1 MARLL
6 TEAELQRRRRALV
19 RAMSDIGLFSRA
31 VLRRPLRRYQ
41 LAPARAIVDSVLR
54 RKGLTLAVMMPRQA
68 GKNETAAQVEAFLLN
83 LHRRRGGTIVKAA
96 PTLTPQA
103 LNSLLRLETV
113 LQGAALPPP
122 RREQGHM
129 LRVGQARAA
138 FYSAAPEAN
147 VVGATASILLEGDE
161 AQDIDEVK
169 WDKDFRPMAASTAA
183 TTVLWGT
190 AWTAQTLLARTM
202 RALRALERRDG
213 QQRVF
218 TVSWQQVAAEVPEY
232 KQYVAGEIA
241 RLGADHPLIRTQYL
255 LQEIA
260 SDGGLL
266 PPEAQALMRGSH
278 PPLAGPLPGEE
289 YALLVD
295 VGGEAEE
302 RGAIDDALRQQQP
315 RRDSTAITI
324 VAVERG
330 GPLPRYRVVARHWW
344 TGRPLLEVQGA
355 IARLAEQWGAARVVV
370 DATGL
375 GAGLAA
381 YLRQALG
388 PRVTPFVFSA
398 TAKSELG
405 WAFRGLCASG
415 RFSDH
420 AELPAGHPAAAAQA
434 QFWREVAAADY
445 TVAGPERRMRWGVAD
460 PTVHD
465 DLLISAALCALLDRE
480 PRPAAGPG
488 LVVEADDVE
497 ADDVEADDVA
507 ADDVPGGPSRGGR

>member
-1 MARLL
+1 MANLL
-6 TEAELQRRRRALV
+6 TAADLRRRRRALV
-19 RAMSDIGLFSRA
+19 RAMTDIELFSRA

-41 LAPARAIVDSVLR
+41 LAPARAIVASVLQR
-54 RKGLTLAVMMPRQA
+54 QGLTLAVMMPRQA

-83 LHRRRGGTIVKAA
+83 LHRRRGGFIVKAA

-113 LQGAALPPP
+113 LQGSALPAPV
-122 RREQGHM
+122 REQGYM

-138 FYSAAPEAN
+138 FFSAAPEAN
-147 VVGATASILLEGDE
+147 VVGATANILLEGDE
-161 AQDIDEVK
+161 AQDIDEAK
-169 WDKDFRPMAASTAA
+169 WNKDFRPMAASTAA

-202 RALRALERRDG
+202 RSLRVLEQRDG
-213 QQRVF
+213 RQRVF
-218 TVSWQQVAAEVPEY
+218 TVAWEQVAAEVPQY
-232 KQYVAGEIA
+232 KQHVEGEIA
-241 RLGADHPLIRTQYL
+241 RLGAEHPLIKTQYL

-260 SDGGLL
+260 ADGGLL
-266 PPEAQALMRGSH
+266 PPDAQALMRGSH
-278 PPLAGPLPGEE
+278 PPLDGPLPGEE

-295 VGGEAEE
+295 VAGEAEE
-302 RGAIDDALRQQQP
+302 RGDLDAALRQRQP
-315 RRDSTAITI
+315 RRDSTAVTI

-344 TGRPLLEVQGA
+344 TGRPHHQLQGA

-375 GAGLAA
+375 GAGLASF
-381 YLRQALG
+381 LRQALG
-388 PRVTPFVFSA
+388 PRVVPFVF
-398 TAKSELG
+398 TARTKSELG

-445 TVAGPERRMRWGVAD
+445 AVDGPERRMRWGVAD
-460 PTVHD
+460 AAVHD

-480 PRPAAGPG
+480 PRPAAEPG
-488 LVVEADDVE
+488 LVVEPADPLGRV
-497 ADDVEADDVA
+497 DDGA
-507 ADDVPGGPSRGGR
+507 ARGRP